1 MLSHAG
7 PQTSPV
13 VQSFC
18 NRGSN
23 KATPAGRPGPPWSTA
38 HEDDTSQLRTERD
51 QPGKRTDRRG
61 LFKTAGAPAIGAALV
76 GLVDATPAGAAD
88 GGPVLLGQ
96 SNTANDVTSITSAGG
111 FSSENTADF
120 NAGVY
125 GSDVSSKSGYGVYGL
140 SENGICVYGSPFG
153 NTSGL
158 LGSNDGVHGE
168 TTHGANSGVA
178 GIDTSTSGGHGVYGR
193 STNGIG
199 VFGTLASGPSGL
211 LGGGSMAGVVGDS
224 GSARGVLRLSAG
236 DDGVHGTTSADGFSG
251 VRGVDTSA
259 GGGYGVYGSSTAG
272 TALKVVGITEFS
284 RSGSALVSGASVVV
298 TGVALSSSS
307 LILATLQGYEKG
319 VAVAGVVPNVATS
332 SFTIHLTKA
341 AKVSLAIAWFVV
353 G

>member
-1 MLSHAG
+1 M
-7 PQTSPV
+7 PD
-13 VQSFC
+13 
-18 NRGSN
+18 
-23 KATPAGRPGPPWSTA
+23 ST
-38 HEDDTSQLRTERD
+38 HEDDASQLRTELD

-61 LFKTAGAPAIGAALV
+61 LFKTAGATAIGAALV

-96 SNTANDVTSITSAGG
+96 SNSANDVTSITSAGG

-158 LGSNDGVHGE
+158 LGSTIGAVVGDSDGSIGVLGLSTSNDGVHGE

-178 GIDTSTSGGHGVYGR
+178 GIDTSTSGGHGAYGR

-224 GSARGVLRLSAG
+224 GSARGVLGLSAG